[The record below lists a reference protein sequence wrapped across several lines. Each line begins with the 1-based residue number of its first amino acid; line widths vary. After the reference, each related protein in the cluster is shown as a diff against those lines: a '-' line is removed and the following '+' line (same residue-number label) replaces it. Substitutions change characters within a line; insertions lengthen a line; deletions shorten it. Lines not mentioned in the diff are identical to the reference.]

1 MPRLP
6 SNVPA
11 KPDGPGGS
19 FRPRASAG
27 AGADLHVH
35 TTHSDGVCSPCEVV
49 VAAARAGL
57 NALAITDHDT
67 VSALAVARPEARH
80 WNVELIAGVEL
91 TCQHRGR
98 ELHILGY
105 FFREDELD
113 LAAAMA
119 GLREGRAR
127 RIEAMAE
134 RLRAL
139 GRNVEIDAIRRAFPR
154 AVLGRR
160 HLAEYLTRTGQVGGI
175 REAFALYLGDGRP
188 ACVEKPRLDAIA
200 AIGLI
205 GQAGGVAALAHPPH
219 DFGESSIR
227 GLADAGLRAIEVDGP
242 GCSSGLGRRL
252 RAIAPRLGL
261 IGIAGSDFH
270 SADRPGRRVGA
281 FTTDPEALARLRA
294 LSGQ

>member
-1 MPRLP
+1 M
-6 SNVPA
+6 
-11 KPDGPGGS
+11 
-19 FRPRASAG
+19 
-27 AGADLHVH
+27 
-35 TTHSDGVCSPCEVV
+35 
-49 VAAARAGL
+49 AAARAGL

-91 TCQHRGR
+91 TCQHRGGR

-105 FFREDELD
+105 FFREDDAD

-119 GLREGRAR
+119 KLREGRAR

-134 RLRAL
+134 RLGSL
-139 GRNVEIDAIRRAFPR
+139 GLHVDLDSIRRAFPR

-160 HLAEYLTRTGQVGGI
+160 HLAEYLARTGQVGGI
-175 REAFALYLGDGRP
+175 REAFTLHLGDGRP
-188 ACVEKPRLDAIA
+188 ACVEKPRLDASS
-200 AIGLI
+200 AIELI

-227 GLADAGLRAIEVDGP
+227 ALADAGMRAIEVDGP

-270 SADRPGRRVGA
+270 TADRPGRRVGA

-294 LSGQ
+294 SSGHWSVAGPS